1 MKLDTTYLG
10 LELRTPLVPSAS
22 PMSEDVDNIKAME
35 DAGASAVVL
44 HSLFE
49 EQIEKERHDLH
60 FHLTAH
66 TDSFA
71 EAPSFFPEPSEFR
84 VGPEDYLEHIYK
96 AKESVGI
103 PIIASLNGT
112 SAGGWTDYASR
123 IQQAGADAL
132 ELNIFYLPN
141 DINMSAAEVEQ
152 TYVDI
157 VASVRRSVTISVA
170 VKLGPFFSNMAH
182 MASRLNEAGAD
193 GLVLFNRFYQPDIDL
208 KRLEVRPHILLST
221 PQALRLPLRWIAMLY
236 GRVGCDMAASGGI
249 HTGTD
254 ALKMI
259 MAGANVTMLCSALIK
274 RGFSHIRTV
283 EQEMLDWMEEYEY
296 ESVSE
301 MRGSMSQR
309 NSPDPAA
316 FERAQYVRA
325 LQSFRRPVRT

>member
-1 MKLDTTYLG
+1 MKLNTTYLG
-10 LELRTPLVPSAS
+10 IELRTPLVPSAS
-22 PMSEDVDNIKAME
+22 PMSEDVDNIKHME

-60 FHLTAH
+60 FHLTEH

-71 EAPSFFPEPSEFR
+71 EALSFFPEPTDFR
-84 VGPEDYLEHIYK
+84 VGPEEYLEHIFK
-96 AKESVGI
+96 AKQSVAI

-112 SAGGWTDYASR
+112 SPGGWTDYAAR
-123 IQQAGADAL
+123 MQQAGADAL
-132 ELNIFYLPN
+132 ELNIFYIPN
-141 DINMSAAEVEQ
+141 DINMPAAEVEQ
-152 TYVDI
+152 AYVDI
-157 VASVRRSVTISVA
+157 VESVKRVVTIPIA
-170 VKLGPFFSNMAH
+170 VKLGPFFSNLAH

-208 KRLEVRPHILLST
+208 KHLEVRPHILLST

-236 GRVGCDMAASGGI
+236 GRVGVDFAASGGI

-254 ALKMI
+254 ALKLI
-259 MAGANVTMLCSALIK
+259 MAGANVTMLCSALLK
-274 RGFSHIRTV
+274 RGIPYIRVV

-296 ESVSE
+296 ESVEE
-301 MRGSMSQR
+301 MRGSISQR

-325 LQSFRRPVRT
+325 LQSFRRPVRV